1 MKRWTEK
8 EFSQWVYYDDTDGKI
23 IGSVYKVGTQ
33 NTIWGAKVYT
43 NMEGVLG
50 QYIDS
55 DYAKKA
61 VELFWDVQSR
71 TVLEYTDVNLKE
83 EK

>member
-1 MKRWTEK
+1 MKRWQEK
-8 EFSQWVYYDDTDGKI
+8 EFYQSVFYDDADGKI
-23 IGSVYKVGTQ
+23 IGVVYRVGTQ

-43 NMEGVLG
+43 DMEGVLG

-83 EK
+83 AK

>member
-1 MKRWTEK
+1 
-8 EFSQWVYYDDTDGKI
+8 
-23 IGSVYKVGTQ
+23 
-33 NTIWGAKVYT
+33 
-43 NMEGVLG
+43 MEGVLG

-83 EK
+83 AK

>member
-1 MKRWTEK
+1 MKRWQEK
-8 EFSQWVYYDDTDGKI
+8 EFYQSVFYDDIDGKI
-23 IGSVYKVGTQ
+23 IGMVYRIGTQ

-43 NMEGVLG
+43 DMEGILG

-61 VELFWDVQSR
+61 IELYWDVQSR
-71 TVLEYTDVNLKE
+71 TVLEHIVD
-83 EK
+83 

>member
-43 NMEGVLG
+43 DREGVLG

-71 TVLEYTDVNLKE
+71 TVLEYTGADE
-83 EK
+83 

>member
-71 TVLEYTDVNLKE
+71 TVLEYTGADE
-83 EK
+83 